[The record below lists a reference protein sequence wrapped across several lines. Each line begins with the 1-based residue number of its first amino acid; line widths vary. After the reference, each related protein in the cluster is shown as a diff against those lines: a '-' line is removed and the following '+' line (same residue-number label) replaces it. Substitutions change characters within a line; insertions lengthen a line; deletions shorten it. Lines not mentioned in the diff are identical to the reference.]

1 MIIGQ
6 VHTGITVTNLEK
18 SIAFYRD
25 ILGLTLTK
33 VEPERST
40 RGEKLGVP
48 GAVIQLA
55 VLEYAEGCSV
65 ELIEYKTPPSPGEY
79 APPINMPGSVHI
91 AFKVDDIAAQIKKM
105 EAHGVSF
112 IGGPEPCVIDEGPI
126 AGWKWIYFK
135 DPDGTNLEFIEGDL
149 AP

>member
-1 MIIGQ
+1 MIKGQ
-6 VHTGITVTNLEK
+6 VHTGITVKDLDK

-25 ILGLTLTK
+25 ILGMELKK
-33 VEPERST
+33 VEPERAS

-65 ELIEYKTPPSPGEY
+65 ELIQYKIPPPPGEY

-91 AFKVDDIAAQIKKM
+91 AFKVDNIEEMIQKM
-105 EAHGVSF
+105 ESLGVSF
-112 IGGPEPCVIDEGPI
+112 VGGPQYCSIDEGPL

-149 AP
+149 A